1 MITNLKHVLMSE
13 GKGESWN
20 EGTQEGDAAYSLL
33 VKQHLKIVREEQAL
47 ARILSKQAKPMFVWK
62 LNSR

>member
-1 MITNLKHVLMSE
+1 MSE

-20 EGTQEGDAAYSLL
+20 EGTQEGDAAYALP

-47 ARILSKQAKPMFVWK
+47 ARILSKQAKPMLVWK

>member
-20 EGTQEGDAAYSLL
+20 EGTQEGDAAYALP

-47 ARILSKQAKPMFVWK
+47 ARILSKQAKPMLV
-62 LNSR
+62 